1 VRLLL
6 DTHAAIWLLS
16 SDARISEDAV
26 DHFAEETN
34 EVLLSATSVF
44 EIAVKRALGKLE
56 APTDLVEQMEVVGV
70 RMLPITIE
78 HAAAVE
84 DLPPHHRD
92 PFDRL
97 LVAQATVERAAILS
111 ADPALRRYD
120 VNVLW

>member
-56 APTDLVEQMEVVGV
+56 APTDLVEQMEIVGV
-70 RMLPITIE
+70 RTLPITVE